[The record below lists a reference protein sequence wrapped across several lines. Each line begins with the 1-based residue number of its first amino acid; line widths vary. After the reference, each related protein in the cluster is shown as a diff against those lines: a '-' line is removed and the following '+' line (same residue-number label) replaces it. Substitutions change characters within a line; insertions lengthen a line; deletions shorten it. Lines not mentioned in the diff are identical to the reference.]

1 MSTKKQQT
9 SDGYM
14 MTKKAYTTTKKI
26 KPMKKETM
34 PKTKDYSKLDSR
46 GNAVPD
52 FTKGVTV
59 EQKDYMKERP
69 TVNKG
74 KSY

>member
-14 MTKKAYTTTKKI
+14 TGTAYSTKKKI
-26 KPMKKETM
+26 KPMAKEAM
-34 PKTKDYSKLDSR
+34 PKIKDYPKLDKR

-69 TVNKG
+69 TIYKG
-74 KSY
+74 VSY

>member
-14 MTKKAYTTTKKI
+14 TGTAYSTKKKI
-26 KPMKKETM
+26 KPMAKEAM
-34 PKTKDYSKLDSR
+34 PKIKDYPKLDKR